1 MLRFLFLLNHFV
13 EPAVMRETNCSNS
26 HTKQTTHETN
36 TLQLSTV
43 HNHHIHL
50 GLVVVAC
57 LRLLDLVDNVHSLH
71 HLAKHHVFAVQVRA
85 RHRGNKELRAVRV
98 RTRIRHAQHSLFR
111 VLQRERLVR
120 KLLAVNR
127 AAARSVEL
135 REIAA
140 LNHEVVN
147 HAVEDRV
154 LVAQS
159 HAVRVGALLARAQTS
174 EVLAGLRSL
183 FLTL

>member
-1 MLRFLFLLNHFV
+1 M
-13 EPAVMRETNCSNS
+13 
-26 HTKQTTHETN
+26 
-36 TLQLSTV
+36 
-43 HNHHIHL
+43 
-50 GLVVVAC
+50 AC